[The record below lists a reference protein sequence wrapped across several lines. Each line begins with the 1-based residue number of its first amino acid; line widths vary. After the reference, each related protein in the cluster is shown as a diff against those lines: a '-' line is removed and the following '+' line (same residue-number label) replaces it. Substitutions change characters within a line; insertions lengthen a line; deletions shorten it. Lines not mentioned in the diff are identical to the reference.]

1 MKTLFFSFVIL
12 LILPFNTS
20 AQTSSYTGEVGG
32 EKIKGTLTFKKDD
45 TVSGSYYFVSRP
57 DRVYKIS
64 GTNFV
69 NGEIEAEISY
79 AGENV
84 YGGTLTKTL
93 TDSYVVWEGDFWKKN
108 SGGEN
113 SYVIFRRPR

>member
-1 MKTLFFSFVIL
+1 MKTLFFSFILL

-20 AQTSSYTGEVGG
+20 AQTSAYTGEIDGK
-32 EKIKGTLTFKKDD
+32 KIKGTLTFKKDD

-69 NGEIEAEISY
+69 NGEIKADISY
-79 AGENV
+79 AGKDV
-84 YGGTLTKTL
+84 YSGTMTKTL

-108 SGGEN
+108 AGGETF
-113 SYVIFRRPR
+113 YIILRRPR

>member
-1 MKTLFFSFVIL
+1 MKPLFISFIL
-12 LILPFNTS
+12 LFIIPFGVT

-79 AGENV
+79 AGKNV
-84 YGGTLTKTL
+84 YSGTLTKTL

-108 SGGEN
+108 SSGEN
-113 SYVIFRRPR
+113 SYVILRRPR